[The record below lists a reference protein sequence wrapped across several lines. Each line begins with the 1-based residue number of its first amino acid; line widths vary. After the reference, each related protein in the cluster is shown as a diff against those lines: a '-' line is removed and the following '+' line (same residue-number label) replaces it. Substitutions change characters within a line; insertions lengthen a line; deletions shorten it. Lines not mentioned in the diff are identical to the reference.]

1 MILLDANVILDIWD
15 PDPVWYAWSSE
26 QLRRL
31 SFLHEMAINPIV
43 YSEISVSFATSK
55 ALDEKLERLG
65 VIVISIPRN
74 AAFLAGK
81 AYVLYRRQGG
91 TKGNV
96 LADFFI
102 GAHAAVLGCPL
113 LTRDTRRYAAYF
125 PNVHLIAPDS
135 HLLK

>member
-15 PDPVWYAWSSE
+15 LDPVWHAWSSG

-31 SFLHEMAINPIV
+31 SILHELAINAIV
-43 YSEISVSFATSK
+43 YAEISARFATPTT
-55 ALDEKLERLG
+55 LNERLADLG
-65 VIVISIPRN
+65 LDVLDIPRN

-81 AYVLYRRQGG
+81 AFVQYRRKGG

-113 LTRDTRRYAAYF
+113 LTRDTRRYAAFF
-125 PNVHLIAPDS
+125 PTVRLIAP
-135 HLLK
+135 